1 MCIFGRQSLRGPSD
15 HPPHSWCS
23 HTCVV
28 HLILYQHRALRPP
41 AYGEKGAE
49 ATLTLGDK
57 RQWLPFC
64 PCVLL
69 YFLFICKFLLGH
81 LLYWKLAVTLQ
92 VALSGRPR
100 GKGTEASGHQP
111 ERSWGLK
118 ACVQPLLNPEMNW
131 LTVWLQLYLE
141 TLTQSHPAR
150 LCPGSWLSK
159 TVRQQMFTVV

>member
-1 MCIFGRQSLRGPSD
+1 MCIFGRQSLRGPNEP
-15 HPPHSWCS
+15 PPHSWCS
-23 HTCVV
+23 HTRVV
-28 HLILYQHRALRPP
+28 HPILYQHRALRPP
-41 AYGEKGAE
+41 AYGKKGAE

-57 RQWLPFC
+57 RRWLPFC

-81 LLYWKLAVTLQ
+81 LLYWKQAVTLQ

-100 GKGTEASGHQP
+100 GKALKPLAISQWGVGASK
-111 ERSWGLK
+111 R
-118 ACVQPLLNPEMNW
+118 ACSPCWTLRWTGWQSDCNF
-131 LTVWLQLYLE
+131 LE

-159 TVRQQMFTVV
+159 TVRQQMFTAV